1 MDATPPARQGRGAGK
16 NPPNQYERLHRE
28 EDAAALDDE
37 ELRQVPTEFIA
48 DNTGS
53 ILSENDSPDVPF
65 RYSINPYRGCEH
77 GCIYCYARSS
87 HEYLGYSAGLDF
99 ETKVLVKEKAPELLV
114 EVFDRASWAPEPI
127 ALSGNTDPYQPGER
141 QFELTRRMLQIFL
154 EYRHPVTIITKNYL
168 VTRDLDILE
177 ELAARNLVRVT
188 VSVTSL
194 RPEVI
199 GAMEPRTSR
208 PARRLKAIERLT
220 NHGVPVGVNV
230 APVVP
235 GLTDEELPAI
245 LKAAAKHG
253 ATRAGYVLL
262 RLPGPVESLF
272 IDWLEREFPGR
283 KDKVLNRLR
292 QMREGKLSDHRFG
305 HRMKGSGT
313 FADTIR
319 FLFKLQCRKLDL
331 NRESGSLDSSQFRR
345 PPKGQLGLFDGSQQP

>member
-1 MDATPPARQGRGAGK
+1 MDTTPPARQGRGAGE
-16 NPPNQYERLHRE
+16 NPPNRYERLHRE
-28 EDAAALDDE
+28 EDAAALDED

-48 DNTGS
+48 DHTGS

-77 GCIYCYARSS
+77 GCVYCYARPT

-99 ETKVLVKEKAPELLV
+99 ETKILVKEEAPELLA
-114 EVFDRASWAPEPI
+114 EAFDRPTWEPEAV

-141 QFELTRRMLQIFL
+141 RFELTRRLLQVFL
-154 EYRHPVTIITKNYL
+154 DYQNPVTIITKNYL

-177 ELAARNLVRVT
+177 KLAAKNLVRVT
-188 VSVTSL
+188 LSVTSL
-194 RPEVI
+194 QPKVI
-199 GAMEPRTSR
+199 GSMEPRTSR
-208 PARRLKAIERLT
+208 PARRLKAVERLAD
-220 NHGVPVGVNV
+220 HGVPVGVNV

-245 LKAAAKHG
+245 LKAAAERG

-292 QMREGKLSDHRFG
+292 QMRDGKLSDHRFG
-305 HRMKGSGT
+305 HRMKGQGT
-313 FADTIR
+313 FAETIQ
-319 FLFKLQCRKLDL
+319 FLFDLQCRRHGLNDHSTELDTS
-331 NRESGSLDSSQFRR
+331 RFRR
-345 PPKGQLGLFDGSQQP
+345 PPKGQLHLFES